1 MAIFSG
7 EPLLAALHDNERKA
21 LLGLGVPCEFP
32 AGARLMNQGGSDR
45 HIVAIQTG
53 LAVVRADSVNG
64 RSVIFGLCGPMDV
77 VGEMAGFDGGLRSAT
92 VTAMV
97 DLSGYSLPEEKFHR
111 YLKEHPRAYEAVVR
125 SMTSRLR
132 AADEQQQALATF
144 PVLQRLARLLVD
156 LHDIRPITDAS
167 VQLTQSELAEA
178 VGATRESVAKALAE
192 LRARKVLTVVN
203 RRVTVLD
210 IAALRAVALL

>member
-1 MAIFSG
+1 MAIFGG
-7 EPLLAALHDNERKA
+7 EPLLAALQDGERKV
-21 LLGLGVPCEFP
+21 LLELGAPCEYRV
-32 AGARLMNQGGSDR
+32 GARLMNQGGSDR

-53 LAVVRADSVNG
+53 LAVVRADSANG

-97 DLSGYSLPEEKFHR
+97 DLRGYSLPEEKFHR

-132 AADEQQQALATF
+132 AADERQALATF

-156 LHDIRPITDAS
+156 LHDIRPITGAG

-192 LRARKVLTVVN
+192 LRARKVLTVLN